1 MGGGQGLRSC
11 GHGQLRLWCP
21 WAREPDFSG
30 RIAGTC
36 LGATVEGETRSGDP
50 APSLATSVATA
61 RCSCPLKAGG
71 AWGGSVAP
79 GPPPPVDL
87 QPCRAPFALIFFLF
101 GMLF

>member
-36 LGATVEGETRSGDP
+36 LGTTVEGETRSGDP

-61 RCSCPLKAGG
+61 RCSRPLKAGG

-79 GPPPPVDL
+79 
-87 QPCRAPFALIFFLF
+87 
-101 GMLF
+101 